1 MSEPREF
8 AGEAIDQRA
17 FWTAIGARPLGAT
30 IVTAQGPEG
39 PSGFLGLSFAHV
51 SAEPPVVLIAIGRK
65 TGALAAIR
73 GSEAFAVCVLPAGA
87 EATARAFGGAAS
99 GADRFA
105 PHGWDSLVTGA
116 PVLTSAAAAFDCRLR
131 SIVEE
136 EQAVIAI
143 GRVVGLRVATGRGA
157 TLAYGGGYRNL

>member
-1 MSEPREF
+1 MSGPRELV
-8 AGEAIDQRA
+8 GEAIDQRA
-17 FWTAIGARPLGAT
+17 FWTAIGTRPLGAT

-39 PSGFLGLSFAHV
+39 PTGFLGLSFAHV
-51 SAEPPVVLIAIGRK
+51 SADPPVVLVSIGHK

-73 GSEAFAVCVLPAGA
+73 TAEAFAVCVLPAGS
-87 EATARAFGGAAS
+87 EATARAFGGAIS

-105 PHGWDSLVTGA
+105 PHEWGSLVTGSPILA
-116 PVLTSAAAAFDCRLR
+116 SSAAVFDCRLR

-143 GRVVGLRVATGRGA
+143 GRVVGLRIAPDRGA
-157 TLAYGGGYRNL
+157 TLAYGGGYRDL